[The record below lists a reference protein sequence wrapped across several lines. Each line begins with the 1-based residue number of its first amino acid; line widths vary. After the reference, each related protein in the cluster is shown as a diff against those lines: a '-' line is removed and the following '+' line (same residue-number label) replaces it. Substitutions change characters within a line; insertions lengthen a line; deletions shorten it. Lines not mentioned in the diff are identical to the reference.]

1 MLTEAVQST
10 NIKVVMQKKELMS
23 TVIEVDKLCK
33 TYGDIKAVNNVSL
46 TVVQGE
52 IFGMLG
58 PNGAGKT
65 TTMEIVEGLRP
76 ADSGSVSVLGM
87 DIKQRSRRIKASIGV
102 QLQTTSLYPRL
113 KVHEV
118 LDLFGSFFP
127 KSLPYDELIKLVDLE
142 DSRNKLCI
150 NLSGGQQQ
158 RLSIALAL
166 VNDPQIL
173 FLDEPTSGL
182 DPQAR
187 HNIWDVI
194 TLQREKGKT
203 IFLTTHYMEEAER
216 LCERV
221 AIIDHG
227 EIIATDRPDRLVN
240 QHFNEEAIEFQLDQP
255 PGDEVLRQLA
265 GATNVVTENGKVTVY
280 SGSVPATISALM
292 EIAKQ
297 RDMKLTDLYVRRA
310 TLEDVFLKLTGR
322 RIRD

>member
-1 MLTEAVQST
+1 
-10 NIKVVMQKKELMS
+10 MS
-23 TVIEVDKLCK
+23 VVIEVLNLRK
-33 TYGDIKAVNNVSL
+33 TYGDIKAVNDVSF
-46 TVVQGE
+46 VVEQGE

-65 TTMEIVEGLRP
+65 TTMEIVEGLRI
-76 ADSGSVSVLGM
+76 ADSGSVRVLGM
-87 DIKQRSRRIKASIGV
+87 DIKQRPRRIKAGIGV

-113 KVHEV
+113 TVREV

-127 KSLPYDELIKLVDLE
+127 RAVSSVELVKLVGLE
-142 DSRNKLCI
+142 DSSNKICK

-158 RLSIALAL
+158 RLSVALAL

-173 FLDEPTSGL
+173 FFDEPTAGL

-194 TLQREKGKT
+194 RLAKEKGKT
-203 IFLTTHYMEEAER
+203 VFLTTHYMEEAER
-216 LCERV
+216 LCDRV

-227 EIIATDRPDRLVN
+227 EIIATDRPEKLVE
-240 QHFNEEAIEFQLDQP
+240 QYFSEEAIEFQLDQQL
-255 PGDEVLRQLA
+255 GEKILRRMA
-265 GATNVVTENGKVTVY
+265 GATNVLMEDGKVTVY
-280 SGSVPATISALM
+280 SSSVPATISALM
-292 EIAKQ
+292 EMAGQ
-297 RDMKLTDLYVRRA
+297 RGIKLTDLYVRRA

>member
-1 MLTEAVQST
+1 
-10 NIKVVMQKKELMS
+10 MS
-23 TVIEVDKLCK
+23 TVIEVKNLYK
-33 TYGDIKAVNNVSL
+33 TYGDIKAVNNVSFS
-46 TVVQGE
+46 VAQGE

-65 TTMEIVEGLRP
+65 TTMEIVEGLRI
-76 ADSGSVSVLGM
+76 ADSGSVVVLGM
-87 DIKQRSRRIKASIGV
+87 DIKQHQRQVKASIGV

-113 KVHEV
+113 SVREV

-127 KSLPYDELIKLVDLE
+127 RALPVGELIELAGLE

-150 NLSGGQQQ
+150 NLSGGQRQ
-158 RLSIALAL
+158 RLSVALAL

-173 FLDEPTSGL
+173 FLDEPTTGL

-194 TLQREKGKT
+194 ELGRQQGKT

-216 LCERV
+216 LCDRV

-227 EIIATDRPDRLVN
+227 EIIATARPDSLVD
-240 QHFNEEAIEFQLDQP
+240 QHFQEEAIEFELDQHLAKKA
-255 PGDEVLRQLA
+255 LRQLA
-265 GATNVVTENGKVTVY
+265 GATNVLVENGKVTVY
-280 SGSVPATISALM
+280 SSSVPTTISALL
-292 EIAKQ
+292 ELAKQ
-297 RDMKLTDLYVRRA
+297 RNIKLTDLYVRRA

-322 RIRD
+322 RIRE